1 MALDDVLQIKC
12 GARRLLRFM
21 YHLME
26 FVSSITMVNEKEEF
40 REDVESG
47 LCKIR
52 IKEDAVSETMDEVEI
67 SKLKVDSLLVS
78 EGTEIFSKT
87 GLGIDDVRVFIG
99 ENIDEESKKY
109 VWYELLKMLTGHKV
123 YVASLDN
130 KITFSK
136 WTCRMQDDKVWRV
149 VMELESSAI
158 IRKIAEFDLCP
169 VKNGEAD
176 LFEMADKL
184 YQDICS
190 VNDSYRNM
198 KESDLRNRSRVK
210 ELVQERELLDK
221 LLEERDNKTRA
232 IVVTLLNEKK
242 KKIRELNETLR
253 RNNIKVCGD
262 DIPDSGLI
270 NMEVAKPI
278 SELNSPGKRLKRR
291 RVVESQNLNK
301 KLENANRRKSEKKA
315 QSNSPIKK
323 EDDDFDDFQFFG
335 ISKRSSSA
343 KNDKLSEKED
353 DSISFGNDTKS
364 IGSLSDNTDDDDQEH
379 LVSLDENNNQSSAVK
394 PIKEHDNVPGSG
406 SESET
411 ETDSST
417 EKVRDLNHDKHNNNG
432 NETNSGSEQETD
444 IETDES

>member
-1 MALDDVLQIKC
+1 
-12 GARRLLRFM
+12 
-21 YHLME
+21 ME
-26 FVSSITMVNEKEEF
+26 FVSCITMVNEKEEY
-40 REDVESG
+40 REDAESG
-47 LCKIR
+47 LCKIQ
-52 IKEDAVSETMDEVEI
+52 IEEDAVLEAMDEAKL

-99 ENIDEESKKY
+99 ENINEESKKY
-109 VWYELLKMLTGHKV
+109 VWYELLKMLTGHKI
-123 YVASLDN
+123 YVAPLDN

-136 WTCRMQDDKVWRV
+136 WTCRIQDDKVWKV

-158 IRKIAEFDLCP
+158 IRKIAEFNLCP

-176 LFEMADKL
+176 LFAMADKL
-184 YQDICS
+184 YQDICC

-198 KESDLRNRSRVK
+198 KKSDLRNRSRVK

-242 KKIRELNETLR
+242 KKIRELNEILR

-262 DIPDSGLI
+262 DIPDSELI

-291 RVVESQNLNK
+291 RMMESQNLNE
-301 KLENANRRKSEKKA
+301 KLGIANQMKSH
-315 QSNSPIKK
+315 SISPIAK

-335 ISKRSSSA
+335 ITKRSSSA

-353 DSISFGNDTKS
+353 DSFSFRNDTRS
-364 IGSLSDNTDDDDQEH
+364 VSSLSDNTNEDDQEH
-379 LVSLDENNNQSSAVK
+379 LVSLDENNIQSSIFQ
-394 PIKEHDNVPGSG
+394 PIEEHGKVFGSG
-406 SESET
+406 SGSAT
-411 ETDSST
+411 GTDSST
-417 EKVRDLNHDKHNNNG
+417 EKVSDPNHDRHSNNG
-432 NETNSGSEQETD
+432 NESNLGSEQETD
-444 IETDES
+444 IEED